1 MVCRAVCIMLDVK
14 PQRIPDPADP
24 TKRIMDYWGPSQK
37 TLADNQFINNLMN
50 YDKVQNVSTYIYLSS
65 DYVSTYLAYYN
76 SYLFCN
82 RIT

>member
-50 YDKVQNVSTYIYLSS
+50 YDKVLNYETYQYCVEESLISL
-65 DYVSTYLAYYN
+65 DRFNTNNNIL
-76 SYLFCN
+76 
-82 RIT
+82 

>member
-50 YDKVQNVSTYIYLSS
+50 YDKVQNASTHIYLLS

-76 SYLFCN
+76 SYLLCN

>member
-50 YDKVQNVSTYIYLSS
+50 YDKVQTIP
-65 DYVSTYLAYYN
+65 
-76 SYLFCN
+76 
-82 RIT
+82 